1 MEVYEIVL
9 FHRMFVNEEPEE
21 FSLFPDVS
29 EQGTVRMYARNER
42 EAVAKA
48 LVRVFGLERMRILE
62 ELGAPDFLVAA
73 ETDILA
79 ISQRVQ
85 PCDLWCG
92 QLCYT
97 NGVETWYFSVTPVEL
112 PACP

>member
-1 MEVYEIVL
+1 MEAYEIII

-29 EQGTVRMYARNER
+29 EQGTVHMYARNER
-42 EAVAKA
+42 EAAAKA
-48 LVRVFGLERMRILE
+48 LVRVFGLDRMRILE
-62 ELGAPDFLVAA
+62 ELGAPDILVAA

-79 ISQRVQ
+79 ISQQVQ

-92 QLCYT
+92 QLSFS
-97 NGVETWYFSVTPVEL
+97 NGVEAWYFRVTPVKFQ
-112 PACP
+112 ACR